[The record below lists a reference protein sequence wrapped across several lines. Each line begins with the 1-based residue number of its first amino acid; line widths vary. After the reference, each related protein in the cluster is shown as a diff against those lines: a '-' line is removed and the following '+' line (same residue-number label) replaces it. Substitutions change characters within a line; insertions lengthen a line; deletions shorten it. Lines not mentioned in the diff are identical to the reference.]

1 MTDDARPDLTSD
13 VPTGA
18 VRLAD
23 VLRTAAAEGFSVEFD
38 VADDGDHDR
47 LLCPHCSQTSPAV
60 SFLRAWSHRLEGVSD
75 PADMLHVSAL
85 TCPVCGADGVF
96 VTPYGQSASDRQ
108 ATVLRELP
116 GPERVTP
123 LSPE

>member
-1 MTDDARPDLTSD
+1 MTHDTTPDLTSD

-18 VRLAD
+18 AQLAD
-23 VLRTAAAEGFSVEFD
+23 VLRAAEGKGFSGEFD
-38 VADDGDHDR
+38 VADDGDHDHVV
-47 LLCPHCSQTSPAV
+47 CSHCSQASPAA

-75 PADMLHVSAL
+75 PADLLHVSAI

-116 GPERVTP
+116 EPERVTP